1 MLLLACLTTPHSI
14 PPLLLLLIDPQKTLL
29 YFTTGVNAKLLKE
42 GSKFPPQYQYT
53 VTGATR
59 KKRSTEAALGVRVS
73 VNDVDLVQ
81 L

>member
-1 MLLLACLTTPHSI
+1 MPHNAQFRSAI
-14 PPLLLLLIDPQKTLL
+14 VVAAIGPQKTLL

-73 VNDVDLVQ
+73 VNDVDLVP